1 MCFPSG
7 SVVKNTPAMQ
17 GRGFNPWIRKTP
29 WEGNGNLLQYSGLGN
44 PMDRLHPMGAQSV
57 GHDLVTEQQP
67 TLQTTYYLLLRLHQQ
82 SQVASNSTLDLLW
95 SSSFRETRVIILT
108 RNSHHPP
115 KVNLS
120 GNCVS
125 PCRGAETWMASVS
138 LALML
143 SHSAVAKSLWP
154 SELQPSRL
162 PVHGISQQEYWS
174 GVPLS
179 PLGDLPNP
187 GMAPTSASP
196 ALQVDFLPLSHQGSP
211 AHISAMPNWLDVLV
225 GSIIFLY

>member
-44 PMDRLHPMGAQSV
+44 PMDRLHPMGSQSV

-67 TLQTTYYLLLRLHQQ
+67 TLQTTLYLLLRLHQQ

-95 SSSFRETRVIILT
+95 SSSFRKTRVIILT

-125 PCRGAETWMASVS
+125 PCRVLRPGWHPY
-138 LALML
+138 LLL
-143 SHSAVAKSLWP
+143 SCLVTQLWP
-154 SELQPSRL
+154 SLCD
-162 PVHGISQQEYWS
+162 
-174 GVPLS
+174 PL
-179 PLGDLPNP
+179 NC
-187 GMAPTSASP
+187 SP
-196 ALQVDFLPLSHQGSP
+196 AGFLSMGFPSKNTGVGCHFLP
-211 AHISAMPNWLDVLV
+211 
-225 GSIIFLY
+225 